1 MVFALLVASALEV
14 ESFESM
20 LLVRWRLG
28 ARWSLHLKE
37 PACVVGE
44 HKQIKQL
51 LLAELGCLVSP
62 DVGDTISVSCG
73 VSTFISFLLLI
84 CSLSIQFSSLKLS
97 PPARA
102 NSRIMLCTHKMQNET
117 IIVCNSM
124 RNCYL
129 WTLVMFLID
138 PESTPQK
145 WRSSKRKRWHWEWLK
160 MTICFIYFSI
170 TGIIIDSINVP
181 PRYITFVVDAS
192 TTPPN

>member
-1 MVFALLVASALEV
+1 MLEIPFQFLV
-14 ESFESM
+14 ESPPSYNFCCSY
-20 LLVRWRLG
+20 VRY
-28 ARWSLHLKE
+28 
-37 PACVVGE
+37 P
-44 HKQIKQL
+44 
-51 LLAELGCLVSP
+51 
-62 DVGDTISVSCG
+62 
-73 VSTFISFLLLI
+73 FNFLP
-84 CSLSIQFSSLKLS
+84 LKLS

-117 IIVCNSM
+117 IIVCNSI

-181 PRYITFVVDAS
+181 PRYITFVVNAS
-192 TTPPN
+192 TTPPNREPIISIWPHYVLYNLISSFWACTWIMRCHTMLVKNL